1 MAVGRRACLQGV
13 SRVSVAVR
21 TIEAEATA
29 PTVQANPHIGHVIIN
44 PVNLPDTGRGL
55 HYYPAVPSVWIRV
68 QAALHRPCGGQPY
81 NRRASGPN
89 SLRRWGDRLSRATR
103 RGRVAIRSR
112 LRAVVLAAL
121 FGPALAACTV
131 GPNYVRAPVA
141 VPDQYKEL
149 KGWKVAAPIDT
160 LDRGAWW
167 SVYKDKR
174 LNELLPQ
181 VEISNENVKAAA
193 AAYEQARAII
203 REAQASLFP
212 TLTGGYSAARSYQ
225 GPGVP
230 VTTGGQIGVATY
242 TTIYNAQA
250 AGSWAPDVWGKVRRQ
265 IESNVAAA
273 QVSAADLANAKLS
286 AQAMLAI
293 AYFNL
298 SSTDSLRSL
307 LDKTIADY
315 KRTLVIVQN
324 QVTNGAV
331 SRADEDAVKTQLLNT
346 QALATNTEL
355 QRAQFE
361 HAIAVLI
368 GRPPADLTIPRR
380 SLAENIP
387 KIPVTVPSSL
397 LERRPDVAA
406 AERQM
411 QEQNALIGVAV
422 AGYYPNIT
430 LGGALGVAGG
440 IPLPFNAANTVW
452 SLGAAAS
459 ETLFDGGLR
468 GAQVDAARAVYLQ
481 SIANYRQTVLTA
493 FQQVE
498 DQLAAIRVLRQQL
511 KQANDAVSA
520 ARRTVDNYMNQY
532 RIGVVDL
539 TTLIYQQ
546 STLLSSAESA
556 LAVRQSL
563 FAASV
568 NLIAA
573 LGGGWDVSLLPT
585 EEELKKGFSLLP
597 QIY

>member
-1 MAVGRRACLQGV
+1 MINAVDSRGGRRGLDHHCAAV
-13 SRVSVAVR
+13 SSAWIQFQAVFR
-21 TIEAEATA
+21 RLCNSEPYNHRAARL
-29 PTVQANPHIGHVIIN
+29 N
-44 PVNLPDTGRGL
+44 
-55 HYYPAVPSVWIRV
+55 
-68 QAALHRPCGGQPY
+68 ALHRCGH
-81 NRRASGPN
+81 S
-89 SLRRWGDRLSRATR
+89 LSRAAR
-103 RGRVAIRSR
+103 RGRAAIRSP

-121 FGPALAACTV
+121 FGPVLAACTV

-193 AAYEQARAII
+193 AYEQARAII
-203 REAQASLFP
+203 REAQANLFP
-212 TLTGGYSAARSYQ
+212 TLTGGYSVTRSYQ

-298 SSTDSLRSL
+298 SSTDLLRSL

-331 SRADEDAVKTQLLNT
+331 SRADEDAVKTRLLNT
-346 QALATNTEL
+346 QALATNTAL

-368 GRPPADLTIPRR
+368 GRPPADLTIRRR

-387 KIPVTVPSSL
+387 KISVTVPSSL

-440 IPLPFNAANTVW
+440 MPLPFNAANTVW

-468 GAQVDAARAVYLQ
+468 GTQVDAARAVYWQ
-481 SIANYRQTVLTA
+481 SVAHRRETDRAQESNQP
-493 FQQVE
+493 
-498 DQLAAIRVLRQQL
+498 IRCRNRPKLR
-511 KQANDAVSA
+511 
-520 ARRTVDNYMNQY
+520 M
-532 RIGVVDL
+532 
-539 TTLIYQQ
+539 
-546 STLLSSAESA
+546 A
-556 LAVRQSL
+556 L
-563 FAASV
+563 
-568 NLIAA
+568 
-573 LGGGWDVSLLPT
+573 
-585 EEELKKGFSLLP
+585 
-597 QIY
+597 